1 MDRWKRG
8 MLALVAVLMAIFF
21 VLSSTD
27 LLIREKQQEIK
38 RISVIVPGEEASV
51 WEDFRRGIQEAANE
65 ERVEVNY
72 LALEEEEGTMTQTEV
87 IDRECQRGAQAII
100 LSLKDRESMEQHLEG
115 KEDMVPLV
123 TVNSYGSFS
132 CLAGSVLYDTD
143 GAAKLLAEKVVEEQ
157 GSDIQVIF
165 TRGESQISQMA
176 LTSLKDA
183 FADRD
188 VTIETSEGNN
198 GKGILVGCSPRE
210 TEELLSEEW
219 ADKGW
224 AIYGMG
230 YSETLLK
237 AVKDGS
243 LQGVIAYSMY
253 AMGVHALQEAVRAIE
268 QGGSSDAVYVGYKW
282 ITKENLEEEQS
293 YLFPIH

>member
-38 RISVIVPGEEASV
+38 RISVIVPGEKASM

-72 LALEEEEGTMTQTEV
+72 LALEEEGGMMTQTEV
-87 IDRECQRGAQAII
+87 LDRECKRGAQAII
-100 LSLKDRESMEQHLEG
+100 LSLKDRESMERHLEG
-115 KEDMVPLV
+115 KEDMVPLI
-123 TVNSYGSFS
+123 TINSYGSFS
-132 CLAGSVLYDTD
+132 SLSGSVLFDTD
-143 GAAKLLAEKVVEEQ
+143 GAAKLLAEKVMEEQ
-157 GSDIQVIF
+157 GSDIQVLF
-165 TRGESQISQMA
+165 KRGESQISQMA
-176 LTSLKDA
+176 LTSLKEA
-183 FADRD
+183 FADRN
-188 VTIETSEGNN
+188 VTVETSGSDSR
-198 GKGILVGCSPRE
+198 KGVLVGCSPQE
-210 TEELLSEEW
+210 TEELLSEGW
-219 ADKGW
+219 AEKGW

-268 QGGSSDAVYVGYKW
+268 QGGSSDAIYVGYKW